1 MVRLRAVISY
11 DGSQFSGY
19 QVQPGKRTVQLE
31 LEKVLT
37 KIHKGEA
44 VRVVASG
51 RTDAGVHATGQ
62 VIHFDTSYSLPMD
75 RWRTALNVQLP
86 KDIRVLSVD
95 QVKDDFHARFGT
107 TGKTYRYIWS
117 LSEVHSPFERH
128 YSVHVDRQRPDIER
142 MRAASRHL
150 LGTHDFSSFCAS
162 NTSVKDFVRTVHSI
176 EFIWQEQSQQLHM
189 IISGNGFLYN
199 MVRIIAGTLWEVGIG
214 KIGEEDLPFILQ
226 SCDRKN
232 AGKTAPA
239 HGLYLEEVRYMD

>member
-62 VIHFDTSYSLPMD
+62 VIHFDTTYTFPMD

-86 KDIRVLSVD
+86 KDIRVISVE
-95 QVKDDFHARFGT
+95 QVRDDFHARFDT

-117 LSEVHSPFERH
+117 LSDVHSPFERH
-128 YSVHVDRQRPDIER
+128 YSVHAERYRPNIES

-162 NTSVKDFVRTVHSI
+162 NTSVKDFVRTVQSI
-176 EFIWQEQSQQLHM
+176 EFIWQEQSKQLHM
-189 IISGNGFLYN
+189 IISGDGFLYN

-214 KIGEEDLPFILQ
+214 RIGEEDLPRILH
-226 SCDRKN
+226 SCDRKR

-239 HGLYLEEVRYMD
+239 HGLYLEEVRYKD